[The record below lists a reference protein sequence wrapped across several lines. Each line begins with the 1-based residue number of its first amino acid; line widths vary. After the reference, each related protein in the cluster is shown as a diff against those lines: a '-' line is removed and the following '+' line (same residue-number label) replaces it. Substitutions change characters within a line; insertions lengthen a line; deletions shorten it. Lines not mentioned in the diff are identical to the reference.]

1 MAQGD
6 GETDA
11 RGPAHDAVRANASR
25 CARPVAR
32 RAPTAHPCGMAEPA
46 ANRLPRA
53 VYALG
58 AVSLLT
64 DVASELIV
72 PLLPLL
78 LAQVGGTM
86 AHLGLLQGISEGA
99 VSLLKLASGW
109 LSDRQRLRKP
119 WMVAGYG
126 VSALLRP
133 LFAVVGTPWAM
144 AAVRAGDRVGKGLRS
159 APRDALLADL
169 VDAEQRGSA
178 YGVQR
183 AMDHAGALLGALLA
197 AALLALGVELRSIF
211 ALALFPGLLGV
222 VVLVRFVPERA
233 RDAGSAASASD
244 PPGAT
249 RRLLP
254 FLLVA
259 APSAVA
265 ASVDLFALMRARELG
280 VADAALPLLWA
291 AMHVVRA
298 GLAAPL
304 GRLADRWG
312 KRRML
317 ALGLLLHAL
326 ALVAF
331 ADVRHA
337 AWLWPAFLGLGLHA
351 ACAEGAE
358 RGLVADLT
366 GAHKRGRAFGV
377 YHAVHGVAAFAG
389 PIGLGAIWQA
399 HGAAAAFHAAAG
411 AAGLALAMLAVVGR
425 KRGD

>member
-1 MAQGD
+1 
-6 GETDA
+6 
-11 RGPAHDAVRANASR
+11 
-25 CARPVAR
+25 VAR
-32 RAPTAHPCGMAEPA
+32 AAPTAHPAAMARAA

-78 LAQVGGTM
+78 LAQVGGSM
-86 AHLGLLQGISEGA
+86 VHLGLLQGVSEGM

-109 LSDRQRLRKP
+109 LSDRTRRRKP
-119 WMVAGYG
+119 WLVAGYG

-133 LFAVVGTPWAM
+133 LFALAGTPLAM
-144 AAVRAGDRVGKGLRS
+144 TLVRAGDRVGKGLRS

-169 VDAEQRGSA
+169 AGADQRGA
-178 YGVQR
+178 AFGVQR

-197 AALLALGVELRSIF
+197 AALLAAGVELRAVF
-211 ALALFPGLLGV
+211 ALALVPGLLGV
-222 VVLVRFVPERA
+222 AVLVRGVPERA
-233 RDAGSAASASD
+233 RDADGAARPTD
-244 PPGAT
+244 PPDAL

-280 VADAALPLLWA
+280 VADATLPLLWA
-291 AMHVVRA
+291 ALHAVRSA
-298 GLAAPL
+298 LAAPL
-304 GRLADRWG
+304 GRLSDRFG
-312 KRRML
+312 RRRML
-317 ALGLLLHAL
+317 AVGLLLHAL

-351 ACAEGAE
+351 ACTEGAE

-377 YHAVHGVAAFAG
+377 YHAAQGLAAFAG
-389 PIGLGAIWQA
+389 PIGLGALWQA
-399 HGAAAAFHAAAG
+399 HGAPAAFHAAAA
-411 AAGLALAMLAVVGR
+411 AAGLAAALLPFVGR
-425 KRGD
+425 TVSGR

>member
-1 MAQGD
+1 MA
-6 GETDA
+6 A
-11 RGPAHDAVRANASR
+11 
-25 CARPVAR
+25 
-32 RAPTAHPCGMAEPA
+32 PA

-86 AHLGLLQGISEGA
+86 VHLGLLQGVSEGA

-109 LSDRQRLRKP
+109 LSDRTRRRKP
-119 WMVAGYG
+119 WLVAGYG

-133 LFAVVGTPWAM
+133 LFALAGTPLAM
-144 AAVRAGDRVGKGLRS
+144 TLVRVGDRVGKGLRS

-169 VDAEQRGSA
+169 AGADQRGA
-178 YGVQR
+178 AFGVQR

-197 AALLALGVELRSIF
+197 AALLGAGVELRSVF
-211 ALALFPGLLGV
+211 ALALVPGLLGV
-222 VVLVRFVPERA
+222 LVLVRAVPERA
-233 RDAGSAASASD
+233 RDDDAAGRPGD
-244 PPGAT
+244 PPGAA

-254 FLLVA
+254 FLFVV

-265 ASVDLFALMRARELG
+265 ASVDLLALMRARELG
-280 VADAALPLLWA
+280 LPDASLPLLWA
-291 AMHVVRA
+291 ALHVVRA

-304 GRLADRWG
+304 GRLSDRFG
-312 KRRML
+312 RRRML
-317 ALGLLLHAL
+317 AVGLLLHAL
-326 ALVAF
+326 ALIAF

-351 ACAEGAE
+351 ACTDGAE

-366 GAHKRGRAFGV
+366 GAHKRGRTFGV
-377 YHAVHGVAAFAG
+377 YHAAQGLAAFAG
-389 PIGLGAIWQA
+389 PIGLGALWQA
-399 HGAAAAFHAAAG
+399 HGAPAAFHAAAA
-411 AAGLALAMLAVVGR
+411 AAGLAAALLPFVGR
-425 KRGD
+425 TVSGR

>member
-1 MAQGD
+1 
-6 GETDA
+6 
-11 RGPAHDAVRANASR
+11 
-25 CARPVAR
+25 
-32 RAPTAHPCGMAEPA
+32 MAEPE

-58 AVSLLT
+58 AVSLLA

-78 LAQVGGTM
+78 LAQVGGSM
-86 AHLGLLQGISEGA
+86 VHLGLLQGISEGA

-109 LSDRQRLRKP
+109 LSDRQRRRKP

-133 LFAVVGTPWAM
+133 LFAFVGSPWAM

-169 VDAEQRGSA
+169 VEADQRGAA

-197 AALLALGVELRSIF
+197 AALLALGVELRVIF
-211 ALALFPGLLGV
+211 ALALIPGLLGI

-233 RDAGSAASASD
+233 RDAAGSTRPSD

-280 VADAALPLLWA
+280 MPDVALPLLWA
-291 AMHVVRA
+291 ALHVVRST
-298 GLAAPL
+298 LAAPL
-304 GRLADRWG
+304 GRLSDRYG
-312 KRRML
+312 RRRML
-317 ALGLLLHAL
+317 AIGLLLHAL
-326 ALVAF
+326 VLVAF
-331 ADVRHA
+331 ADVQHA

-351 ACAEGAE
+351 ACTEGAE

-366 GAHKRGRAFGV
+366 GAHKRGRAFGL
-377 YHAVHGVAAFAG
+377 YHAVQGVAAFAG
-389 PIGLGAIWQA
+389 PIGLGALWQA

-411 AAGLALAMLAVVGR
+411 AAGLAVAMLPVVGR
-425 KRGD
+425 RRS

>member
-1 MAQGD
+1 
-6 GETDA
+6 
-11 RGPAHDAVRANASR
+11 
-25 CARPVAR
+25 
-32 RAPTAHPCGMAEPA
+32 MAEPT

-53 VYALG
+53 VFALG

-78 LAQVGGTM
+78 LAQVGGSM
-86 AHLGLLQGISEGA
+86 VHLGLLQGISEGA

-109 LSDRQRLRKP
+109 LSDRQRRRKP
-119 WMVAGYG
+119 WMIAGYG

-133 LFAVVGTPWAM
+133 LFAVVGSPWTM

-169 VDAEQRGSA
+169 VDAGQRGAA

-197 AALLALGVELRSIF
+197 AALLALGVELRAVF
-211 ALALFPGLLGV
+211 ALALIPGLLGV
-222 VVLVRFVPERA
+222 AVLVRFVPERA
-233 RDAGSAASASD
+233 KESDGASRASD

-280 VADAALPLLWA
+280 VADAMLPLLWA
-291 AMHVVRA
+291 ALHVVRSA
-298 GLAAPL
+298 LAAPL
-304 GRLADRWG
+304 GRLSDRHG
-312 KRRML
+312 RRRML

-326 ALVAF
+326 VLVAF

-351 ACAEGAE
+351 ACTEGAE

-366 GAHKRGRAFGV
+366 GAHKRGRAFGL
-377 YHAVHGVAAFAG
+377 YHAVQGVAAFAG
-389 PIGLGAIWQA
+389 PIGLGALWQA
-399 HGAAAAFHAAAG
+399 HGASTAFHAAAG
-411 AAGLALAMLAVVGR
+411 AAGLALAMLPFVGR
-425 KRGD
+425 RRVG